1 MAEKYYQLCLV
12 TDSALA
18 NGRSLAGIVAA
29 AVNGGVTLVQLR
41 EKTASTRAFI
51 EQARVLKR
59 LLAPLRVP
67 LLIND
72 RIDVALA
79 AGADGAH
86 VGQQDMPVA
95 LARQLLGPAA
105 IIGLSITELGQVRD
119 RDVELADYLGVGP
132 IFAQSTKLDATP
144 PLGLDGLAEV
154 RRATGKPIVAIG
166 GVSAANANAV
176 RSAGADGIAV
186 VSAIMGA
193 DDPRAAAAALVSA
206 PKAERLKW
214 LKPCEAG
221 IAVSR

>member
-12 TDSALA
+12 TDRALA
-18 NGRSLAGIVAA
+18 NGRSLGGIVAA
-29 AVNGGVTLVQLR
+29 AVKGGVTLVQLR

-154 RRATGKPIVAIG
+154 RRASSKPIVAIG
-166 GVSAANANAV
+166 GVSAANADAV

-193 DDPRAAAAALVSA
+193 DDPRVAAAALVSA
-206 PKAERLKW
+206 PKAGRLK
-214 LKPCEAG
+214 
-221 IAVSR
+221 SS

>member
-29 AVNGGVTLVQLR
+29 AVKGGVTLVQLR

-119 RDVELADYLGVGP
+119 RDVELADYIGVGP

-154 RRATGKPIVAIG
+154 RRASSKPIVAIG
-166 GVSAANANAV
+166 GVSAANADAV

-206 PKAERLKW
+206 PKAGRLK
-214 LKPCEAG
+214 
-221 IAVSR
+221 SS

>member
-1 MAEKYYQLCLV
+1 MTEKYYQLCLV

-29 AVNGGVTLVQLR
+29 AVNGGVTMVQLR

-59 LLAPLRVP
+59 LLAPLHMP

-144 PLGLDGLAEV
+144 PLGLGGLVAV
-154 RRATGKPIVAIG
+154 RRASGKPIVAIG
-166 GVSAANANAV
+166 GISAANADAV

-193 DDPRAAAAALVSA
+193 DDPMAAAAALVSA
-206 PKAERLKW
+206 PKAGRLKS
-214 LKPCEAG
+214 G
-221 IAVSR
+221 

>member
-18 NGRSLAGIVAA
+18 NGRSLGGIVAA
-29 AVNGGVTLVQLR
+29 AVKGGVTLVQLR

-154 RRATGKPIVAIG
+154 RRASSKPIVAIG
-166 GVSAANANAV
+166 GVSAANADAV

-206 PKAERLKW
+206 PKAGRLK
-214 LKPCEAG
+214 
-221 IAVSR
+221 SS

>member
-18 NGRSLAGIVAA
+18 NGRSLGGIVAA
-29 AVNGGVTLVQLR
+29 AVKGGVTLVQLR

-105 IIGLSITELGQVRD
+105 IIGLSITELGQVHD

-132 IFAQSTKLDATP
+132 IFAQSTKLNATP
-144 PLGLDGLAEV
+144 PLGLDGLAAV

-166 GVSAANANAV
+166 GISAANAAAV

-206 PKAERLKW
+206 PKAGRLKS
-214 LKPCEAG
+214 G
-221 IAVSR
+221 

>member
-18 NGRSLAGIVAA
+18 NGRSLGGIVAA
-29 AVNGGVTLVQLR
+29 AVKGGVTLVQLR

-79 AGADGAH
+79 AGADGTH

-105 IIGLSITELGQVRD
+105 IIGLSITELGQVHD

-154 RRATGKPIVAIG
+154 RRASSKPIVAIG
-166 GVSAANANAV
+166 GVSAANADAV

-193 DDPRAAAAALVSA
+193 DDPRAVAAALISA
-206 PKAERLKW
+206 PKAGRLKS
-214 LKPCEAG
+214 G
-221 IAVSR
+221 

>member
-1 MAEKYYQLCLV
+1 M

-29 AVNGGVTLVQLR
+29 AVQGGVTLVQLR

-51 EQARVLKR
+51 EQARVLKQ

-119 RDVELADYLGVGP
+119 RDVELADYFGVGP

-166 GVSAANANAV
+166 GVSAANADAV
-176 RSAGADGIAV
+176 RSVGADGIAV

-206 PKAERLKW
+206 P
-214 LKPCEAG
+214 
-221 IAVSR
+221 

>member
-29 AVNGGVTLVQLR
+29 AVKGGVTMVQLR

-86 VGQQDMPVA
+86 VGQQDMSVA

-154 RRATGKPIVAIG
+154 RRASSKPIVAIG
-166 GVSAANANAV
+166 GVSAANADAV

-206 PKAERLKW
+206 PKAGRLK
-214 LKPCEAG
+214 
-221 IAVSR
+221 SS

>member
-18 NGRSLAGIVAA
+18 NGRSLGGIVAA
-29 AVNGGVTLVQLR
+29 AVKGGVTLVQLR

-79 AGADGAH
+79 ADADGAH

-105 IIGLSITELGQVRD
+105 IIGLSITELGQVHD

-154 RRATGKPIVAIG
+154 RRASSKPIVAIG
-166 GVSAANANAV
+166 GVSAANADAV

-206 PKAERLKW
+206 PKAGRLKS
-214 LKPCEAG
+214 G
-221 IAVSR
+221 

>member
-29 AVNGGVTLVQLR
+29 AVKGGVTLVQLR

-154 RRATGKPIVAIG
+154 RRASSKPIVAIG
-166 GVSAANANAV
+166 GVSAANADAV

-206 PKAERLKW
+206 PKAGRLKS
-214 LKPCEAG
+214 G
-221 IAVSR
+221 

>member
-1 MAEKYYQLCLV
+1 MTEKYYELCLV

-29 AVNGGVTLVQLR
+29 AVKGGVTMVQLR

-79 AGADGAH
+79 VGVDGVH
-86 VGQQDMPVA
+86 LGQQDMPVA

-105 IIGLSITELGQVRD
+105 SIGLSITELGQVRD
-119 RDVELADYLGVGP
+119 RDAELADYLGVGP

-166 GVSAANANAV
+166 GVSAANADAV
-176 RSAGADGIAV
+176 RSAGANGIAV
-186 VSAIMGA
+186 VSAIMSA
-193 DDPRAAAAALVSA
+193 DDARAAAAALLSA
-206 PKAERLKW
+206 PNARRLKS
-214 LKPCEAG
+214 G
-221 IAVSR
+221 

>member
-29 AVNGGVTLVQLR
+29 AVQGGVTLVQLR

-119 RDVELADYLGVGP
+119 RDVELADYFGVGP
-132 IFAQSTKLDATP
+132 IFAQSTKLYATP
-144 PLGLDGLAEV
+144 PLGLDGLAEA

-166 GVSAANANAV
+166 GVSAANADAV

-193 DDPRAAAAALVSA
+193 DDPRAAAATLVSA
-206 PKAERLKW
+206 P
-214 LKPCEAG
+214 
-221 IAVSR
+221 

>member
-18 NGRSLAGIVAA
+18 NGRSLAVIVAA
-29 AVNGGVTLVQLR
+29 AVKGGVTLVQLR

-51 EQARVLKR
+51 EQAKVLKR

-132 IFAQSTKLDATP
+132 IFAQSTKLDATS
-144 PLGLDGLAEV
+144 PLGLDGLVEV

-166 GVSAANANAV
+166 GVSAANADAV

-206 PKAERLKW
+206 PKAGRLKS
-214 LKPCEAG
+214 G
-221 IAVSR
+221 

>member
-51 EQARVLKR
+51 EQAKVLKR

-105 IIGLSITELGQVRD
+105 IIGLSITELGRVRD

-144 PLGLDGLAEV
+144 PLDLDGLAEV

-166 GVSAANANAV
+166 GVSAANADAV

-206 PKAERLKW
+206 PKAGRLK
-214 LKPCEAG
+214 
-221 IAVSR
+221 SS

>member
-18 NGRSLAGIVAA
+18 NGRSLGGIVAA
-29 AVNGGVTLVQLR
+29 AVKGGVTLVQLR

-86 VGQQDMPVA
+86 VGQQDMSVA

-154 RRATGKPIVAIG
+154 RRASSKPIVAIG
-166 GVSAANANAV
+166 GVSAANADAV

-206 PKAERLKW
+206 PKAGRLKS
-214 LKPCEAG
+214 G
-221 IAVSR
+221 

>member
-1 MAEKYYQLCLV
+1 MTEKYYQLCLV
-12 TDSALA
+12 TDNALA
-18 NGRSLAGIVAA
+18 DGRSLAGIVAA
-29 AVNGGVTLVQLR
+29 AVQGGVTSVQLR

-59 LLAPLRVP
+59 LLAPLHVP

-119 RDVELADYLGVGP
+119 RNVGLADYLGVGP

-144 PLGLDGLAEV
+144 PLGLDGLAEI

-166 GVSAANANAV
+166 GVSAANA
-176 RSAGADGIAV
+176 V

-193 DDPRAAAAALVSA
+193 DDPRAAAAALASA
-206 PKAERLKW
+206 RNDRCLKS
-214 LKPCEAG
+214 G
-221 IAVSR
+221 

>member
-1 MAEKYYQLCLV
+1 MVEKYYRLCLV

-18 NGRSLAGIVAA
+18 NGRSLAGIAAA

-51 EQARVLKR
+51 EQAKVLKR

-72 RIDVALA
+72 RIDIALA

-144 PLGLDGLAEV
+144 PLGLDGLAEI

-193 DDPRAAAAALVSA
+193 DDPGAAAAALVSA
-206 PKAERLKW
+206 PKAGRLKS
-214 LKPCEAG
+214 G
-221 IAVSR
+221 

>member
-1 MAEKYYQLCLV
+1 VK
-12 TDSALA
+12 
-18 NGRSLAGIVAA
+18 
-29 AVNGGVTLVQLR
+29 GGVTLVQLR

-86 VGQQDMPVA
+86 VGQQDMSVA

-154 RRATGKPIVAIG
+154 RRASSKPIVAIG
-166 GVSAANANAV
+166 GVSAANADAV

-206 PKAERLKW
+206 PKAGRLK
-214 LKPCEAG
+214 
-221 IAVSR
+221 SS

>member
-29 AVNGGVTLVQLR
+29 AVKGGVTLVQLR

-154 RRATGKPIVAIG
+154 RRASSKPIVAIG
-166 GVSAANANAV
+166 GVSAANADAV
-176 RSAGADGIAV
+176 RLAGADGIAV

-206 PKAERLKW
+206 PKAGRLKS
-214 LKPCEAG
+214 G
-221 IAVSR
+221 

>member
-1 MAEKYYQLCLV
+1 MPGNGGKYYQLCLV

-29 AVNGGVTLVQLR
+29 AVQGGVTLVQLR

-119 RDVELADYLGVGP
+119 RDVELADYFGVGP
-132 IFAQSTKLDATP
+132 IFAQSTKLDAAP
-144 PLGLDGLAEV
+144 PLGLDGLAEA

-166 GVSAANANAV
+166 GVSAANADAV
-176 RSAGADGIAV
+176 RSVGADGIAV

-206 PKAERLKW
+206 P
-214 LKPCEAG
+214 
-221 IAVSR
+221 

>member
-18 NGRSLAGIVAA
+18 NGRSLGGIVAA
-29 AVNGGVTLVQLR
+29 AVKGGVTLVQLR

-105 IIGLSITELGQVRD
+105 IIGLSITELGQVHD

-154 RRATGKPIVAIG
+154 RRASSKPIVAIG
-166 GVSAANANAV
+166 GVSAANADAV

-206 PKAERLKW
+206 PKAGRLKS
-214 LKPCEAG
+214 G
-221 IAVSR
+221 

>member
-29 AVNGGVTLVQLR
+29 AVKGGVTLVQLR

-86 VGQQDMPVA
+86 VGQQDMPIA

-119 RDVELADYLGVGP
+119 RNVELADYLGVGP

-154 RRATGKPIVAIG
+154 RRATDKPIVAIG
-166 GVSAANANAV
+166 GVSAANADAV

-206 PKAERLKW
+206 PKAGRLKN
-214 LKPCEAG
+214 G
-221 IAVSR
+221 

>member
-1 MAEKYYQLCLV
+1 MAEKYHQLCLV
-12 TDSALA
+12 TDSTLA
-18 NGRSLAGIVAA
+18 NGRSLAAVVAA
-29 AVNGGVTLVQLR
+29 AVKGGVTMVQLR

-79 AGADGAH
+79 VGADGAH
-86 VGQQDMPVA
+86 VGQHDMPVA

-105 IIGLSITELGQVRD
+105 IIGLSITELGEIRGE
-119 RDVELADYLGVGP
+119 DVKLADYLGVGP
-132 IFAQSTKLDATP
+132 VFAQSTKLDATP

-154 RRATGKPIVAIG
+154 RRATSKPIVAIG
-166 GVSAANANAV
+166 GVSAANPAAV

-186 VSAIMGA
+186 VSAVMGA
-193 DDPRAAAAALVSA
+193 DDPMAAAAALASA
-206 PKAERLKW
+206 PNPGRVKND
-214 LKPCEAG
+214 
-221 IAVSR
+221 

>member
-12 TDSALA
+12 TGSALA
-18 NGRSLAGIVAA
+18 NGRSLAAIVAA
-29 AVNGGVTLVQLR
+29 AVKGGVTLVQLR
-41 EKTASTRAFI
+41 EKMASTRAFI

-95 LARQLLGPAA
+95 LARRLLGPAA

-166 GVSAANANAV
+166 GVSAANAAAV

-193 DDPRAAAAALVSA
+193 DDPRAAAAGLVS
-206 PKAERLKW
+206 PPNPWCLKS
-214 LKPCEAG
+214 G
-221 IAVSR
+221 